1 MSMRDYVQ
9 MARHLASCIIT
20 HPMDMY
26 TKANV
31 SVDGMREGHTRLFL
45 EREEPAILEEAF
57 SIAFRENSRVT
68 KVYTKHT
75 IVNVSQSPGPEPM

>member
-1 MSMRDYVQ
+1 MSM
-9 MARHLASCIIT
+9 
-20 HPMDMY
+20 Y
-26 TKANV
+26 TQVNV

-57 SIAFRENSRVT
+57 SIALREDSRVT

-75 IVNVSQSPGPEPM
+75 IVTVFQSPGPDLWRLT